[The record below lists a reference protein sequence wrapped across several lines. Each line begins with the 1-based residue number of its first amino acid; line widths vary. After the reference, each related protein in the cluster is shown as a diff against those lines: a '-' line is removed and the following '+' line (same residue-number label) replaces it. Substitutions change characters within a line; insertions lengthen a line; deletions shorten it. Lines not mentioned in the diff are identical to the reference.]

1 MTFEAGDEGI
11 THHVADRD
19 SPREAREEW
28 ELVLPQWVY
37 DSVNFAVLVPGSMY
51 RPGAPP
57 PPHLSPF
64 ALEDEAAGGDAYVP
78 DFATAMRKLKEAQGD
93 RVAGA
98 GAGRETLGGTG
109 AALPEPA
116 AQGVDGDDDAAERAR
131 YEAELEAEIAGR
143 TGAEALEA
151 GEAAAIAEKKGRR
164 KRRAGGAAGEEGE
177 GAGGGEEEEDAG
189 DQAHLMLSRKQRKQ
203 YQAIKRGQE
212 SKRARTRALEEKKKA
227 LNQGKG
233 K

>member
-78 DFATAMRKLKEAQGD
+78 DFATAMHKLKEAQGD

-98 GAGRETLGGTG
+98 GPGRETFGGTS
-109 AALPEPA
+109 AAA
-116 AQGVDGDDDAAERAR
+116 AAAASQGVDGDDDATERAR
-131 YEAELEAEIAGR
+131 YEAELEAELEGR

-151 GEAAAIAEKKGRR
+151 GEAAATAEKKGRK
-164 KRRAGGAAGEEGE
+164 KRRAGKEAEEEGE
-177 GAGGGEEEEDAG
+177 GEEEAG
-189 DQAHLMLSRKQRKQ
+189 DQDQAHLMLSRKQRKQ

-227 LNQGKG
+227 LSQGKG